1 MSMNVINLRLDEATI
16 KRLDALMD
24 AMKSAPAYMAKGGP
38 SRSDVMREALSIGIR
53 ELEDTWPAE
62 DALAG
67 EEG

>member
-1 MSMNVINLRLDEATI
+1 MNVINLRLDENTI

-38 SRSDVMREALSIGIR
+38 SRSDVMREALAIGIQT
-53 ELEDTWPAE
+53 LEDTWSGDEP
-62 DALAG
+62 LAG